1 MDESQEIVRE
11 FLVESY
17 ENLDQLDRDLV
28 ALESEPGSRALLS
41 SIFRTVHTIKGTSGF
56 LGLTR
61 LERVTHVGESLLVEL
76 RDGHRLMDQPTTDVL
91 LSLTDTVRAILSSV
105 ETSNEEGDTDIDSV
119 IAAVEAIQ
127 SSTAAPAEA
136 SKAAPVETAADVT
149 AEADVTETVAQ
160 TGPNVTTTAPTSVE
174 AAVEAVGAGTTA
186 EGRHVLPFPDEG
198 TQAAVAAAVG
208 VAVETAAHDEAG
220 PQKRISCRVVKPRSP
235 EVPEPRPAAEDPLD
249 ETTQTGQTEPTQ
261 PVETEPAQPVEVE
274 PASAESAPAAPAAG
288 PTPEPAVAAP
298 AGPAA
303 PPADA
308 KPNAPAKRPASDAGD
323 TGGRSAADTTIRVD
337 VDVLDALMRQV
348 GELVLARNQI
358 SRIAQGSA
366 EQELVRAAQQLNL
379 IAGEL
384 QEGVMKTRMQPIE
397 HVWSKMPRVVRDLAT
412 SLGREVA
419 LEMIGKDTELDRS
432 LLEAVKDP
440 LTHLVRN
447 AVDHGIESPDERVA
461 AGKPAKGTLTLRA
474 YHAGGQVMVEVRD
487 DGRGVNAE
495 KVAASAIRKGLRTQ
509 EQVDAASP
517 QDMLQ
522 MVFLPGFSTA
532 EKVTNVSGRGVGMDV
547 VKTKIEEI
555 GGNVEIE
562 STAGQGTTCR
572 LRIPLTLAI
581 MPTLTVACGGDLYA
595 VPQVNLVEL
604 VALDAGKED
613 SGIEHV
619 HSAPVYRLRGELLPL
634 VSLADVLGV
643 EADAPTV
650 IAVLQAEG
658 RRFGLLLDRVVNT
671 EEIVVKPISARL
683 KSIGLYAGA
692 TVLGDGR
699 VALILDVQA
708 IARTSLLVDV
718 TSANEELARAAQS
731 VSSSSEQVL
740 VVGVGGHRV
749 AMPLASVARLEHVA
763 TSAVESVGGRQV
775 VQYRGTILPLLH
787 LGAVLGAVPEPPGD
801 ELLIVVYSNAQ
812 RSVGMVVD
820 DILDILDD
828 DVRTHSDVDDSGL
841 VGSTVLSGV
850 ITELLDV
857 RAAILAA
864 DPSFY
869 DETSNDPYG
878 ADLAGA
884 IR

>member
-76 RDGHRLMDQPTTDVL
+76 RDGQRLMDQPTTDAL
-91 LSLTDTVRAILSSV
+91 LSLTDTVREILGSV
-105 ETSNEEGDTDIDSV
+105 ESTGEEGEADIDTV
-119 IAAVEAIQ
+119 IATVEAIQ
-127 SSTAAPAEA
+127 AGTGAPAPAEA
-136 SKAAPVETAADVT
+136 APVEVVAPAEVVEQSVVDVT
-149 AEADVTETVAQ
+149 AVAEAVEPEAEVMTSVGTTHAKHAATSAAELQAEGGAV
-160 TGPNVTTTAPTSVE
+160 GTTTLTATGGDDAEPSKRTRRAIKPISAKVPEQRPATDSPLEPEPEQAAQVEPVE
-174 AAVEAVGAGTTA
+174 A
-186 EGRHVLPFPDEG
+186 P
-198 TQAAVAAAVG
+198 VAA
-208 VAVETAAHDEAG
+208 
-220 PQKRISCRVVKPRSP
+220 SP
-235 EVPEPRPAAEDPLD
+235 AEPEPAPAEPVPAAPAAAA
-249 ETTQTGQTEPTQ
+249 
-261 PVETEPAQPVEVE
+261 EPAAP
-274 PASAESAPAAPAAG
+274 PAPPAPAAPAA
-288 PTPEPAVAAP
+288 
-298 AGPAA
+298 
-303 PPADA
+303 
-308 KPNAPAKRPASDAGD
+308 KRPTADAGD
-323 TGGRSAADTTIRVD
+323 TSVRSAADTTIRVD

-366 EQELVRAAQQLNL
+366 EQELVRAAGQLNL

-397 HVWSKMPRVVRDLAT
+397 HVWSKMPRVVRDLAS
-412 SLGREVA
+412 SLGREIT

-447 AVDHGIESPDERVA
+447 AADHGIEPPAERVA

-474 YHAGGQVMVEVRD
+474 YHAGGQVMVEVKD
-487 DGRGVNAE
+487 DGRGVDAE

-522 MVFLPGFSTA
+522 MLFLPGFSTA

-562 STAGQGTTCR
+562 SVAGKGTTCR

-581 MPTLTVACGGDLYA
+581 MPTLTVACGGDVYA

-604 VALDAGKED
+604 VALDSSKEGA
-613 SGIEHV
+613 GIEHV

-634 VSLADVLGV
+634 VSLAEVLGV
-643 EADAPTV
+643 HAEEPTV

-671 EEIVVKPISARL
+671 EEIVVKPLSARL

-708 IARTSLLVDV
+708 IARTSMLADV
-718 TSANEELARAAQS
+718 SSANEELANAAES
-731 VSSSSEQVL
+731 ASSSTEQVL

-763 TSAVESVGGRQV
+763 TSAVETVGGRQV

-787 LGAVLGAVPEPPGD
+787 LGAVLGAMPEPPGD
-801 ELLIVVYSNAQ
+801 ELLIVVYSSGR

-869 DETSNDPYG
+869 DDSDYDSGDPY
-878 ADLAGA
+878 ADLVGA

>member
-91 LSLTDTVRAILSSV
+91 LSLTDTVRAILTSV
-105 ETSNEEGDTDIDSV
+105 EVTGEEGETDIDAV

-127 SSTAAPAEA
+127 AGAAAPDGA
-136 SKAAPVETAADVT
+136 SQDV
-149 AEADVTETVAQ
+149 
-160 TGPNVTTTAPTSVE
+160 PVE
-174 AAVEAVGAGTTA
+174 AATTEDAAATTVDETIGAYETTDELSA
-186 EGRHVLPFPDEG
+186 EQAAGSFPDEAV
-198 TQAAVAAAVG
+198 QAAVAAAVG
-208 VAVETAAHDEAG
+208 VAVETAACDAG
-220 PQKRISCRVVKPRSP
+220 PQKRTSCRVVKPISAK
-235 EVPEPRPAAEDPLD
+235 VPEPHPATETPLE
-249 ETTQTGQTEPTQ
+249 ETGPTTEP
-261 PVETEPAQPVEVE
+261 VRSAAVE
-274 PASAESAPAAPAAG
+274 PAPAEPATPKSASAKSAPAEPATPKSAPAKSA
-288 PTPEPAVAAP
+288 PAVP
-298 AGPAA
+298 SAGG
-303 PPADA
+303 
-308 KPNAPAKRPASDAGD
+308 PAKRPVADAVD
-323 TGGRSAADTTIRVD
+323 TGGRSATDTTIRVD

-412 SLGREVA
+412 SLGREIS

-447 AVDHGIESPDERVA
+447 AVDHGIESPAERVA

-487 DGRGVNAE
+487 DGRGVDAE

-509 EQVDAASP
+509 EQVDQASQ

-522 MVFLPGFSTA
+522 MLFLPGFSTA

-562 STAGQGTTCR
+562 SAPGKGTTCR

-604 VALDAGKED
+604 VALDAAKED
-613 SGIEHV
+613 SGIEYV

-634 VSLADVLGV
+634 VSLVDVLGV
-643 EADAPTV
+643 QADAPTV

-718 TSANEELARAAQS
+718 TSADDALSRAVDSAS
-731 VSSSSEQVL
+731 LSSEQVL

-763 TSAVESVGGRQV
+763 TDAVESVGGRQV

-787 LGAVLGAVPEPPGD
+787 LGAVLGAAPEKASD
-801 ELLIVVYSNAQ
+801 ELLIVVYSNGH

-869 DETSNDPYG
+869 DETSGDPY
-878 ADLAGA
+878 ADLVGA
-884 IR
+884 IQ

>member
-1 MDESQEIVRE
+1 MDESLEIVRE

-56 LGLTR
+56 LGLNR

-105 ETSNEEGDTDIDSV
+105 ETSNEEGDTDIDAV

-127 SSTAAPAEA
+127 AGTAAPVEEPSEAAPAETA
-136 SKAAPVETAADVT
+136 EVPVTEAVAVEVTPVETVAET
-149 AEADVTETVAQ
+149 AGIATD
-160 TGPNVTTTAPTSVE
+160 GP
-174 AAVEAVGAGTTA
+174 
-186 EGRHVLPFPDEG
+186 HVLPFPDEG
-198 TQAAVAAAVG
+198 SQAAVAAAVG
-208 VAVETAAHDEAG
+208 VAVETAAREESG
-220 PQKRISCRVVKPRSP
+220 PQKRISCRVVQPLAA
-235 EVPEPRPAAEDPLD
+235 EVPEPRPAAEAPLD
-249 ETTQTGQTEPTQ
+249 ESEQTVEP
-261 PVETEPAQPVEVE
+261 ETAPSAEVEVE
-274 PASAESAPAAPAAG
+274 PVSAESAPATPEPVPVAPAA
-288 PTPEPAVAAP
+288 AVS
-298 AGPAA
+298 PAA
-303 PPADA
+303 PPAGA
-308 KPNAPAKRPASDAGD
+308 QPGAPTKPPAAD
-323 TGGRSAADTTIRVD
+323 TGDASSRSAADATIRVD
-337 VDVLDALMRQV
+337 VNVLDALMRQV

-412 SLGREVA
+412 SLGREIS

-461 AGKPAKGTLTLRA
+461 AGKPPKGTLTLRA

-487 DGRGVNAE
+487 DGRGVDAE

-509 EQVDAASP
+509 EQVDAASA

-562 STAGQGTTCR
+562 STAGEGTTCR

-581 MPTLTVACGGDLYA
+581 MPTLSVACGGDLYA

-604 VALDAGKED
+604 VALDSGKED
-613 SGIEHV
+613 SGIEYV

-643 EADAPTV
+643 EAEAPTV

-718 TSANEELARAAQS
+718 TSANDALAKAVESAA
-731 VSSSSEQVL
+731 SSSEQVL

-763 TSAVESVGGRQV
+763 TSAVEGVGGRQV

-787 LGAVLGAVPEPPGD
+787 LGAVLGAAPEPPGD
-801 ELLIVVYSNAQ
+801 ELLIVVYSNGR

-869 DETSNDPYG
+869 DEMSSDTTSDSYT
-878 ADLAGA
+878 DLAGA
-884 IR
+884 VR

>member
-1 MDESQEIVRE
+1 
-11 FLVESY
+11 
-17 ENLDQLDRDLV
+17 
-28 ALESEPGSRALLS
+28 
-41 SIFRTVHTIKGTSGF
+41 
-56 LGLTR
+56 
-61 LERVTHVGESLLVEL
+61 
-76 RDGHRLMDQPTTDVL
+76 
-91 LSLTDTVRAILSSV
+91 
-105 ETSNEEGDTDIDSV
+105 
-119 IAAVEAIQ
+119 
-127 SSTAAPAEA
+127 
-136 SKAAPVETAADVT
+136 
-149 AEADVTETVAQ
+149 
-160 TGPNVTTTAPTSVE
+160 
-174 AAVEAVGAGTTA
+174 
-186 EGRHVLPFPDEG
+186 
-198 TQAAVAAAVG
+198 
-208 VAVETAAHDEAG
+208 
-220 PQKRISCRVVKPRSP
+220 
-235 EVPEPRPAAEDPLD
+235 
-249 ETTQTGQTEPTQ
+249 
-261 PVETEPAQPVEVE
+261 
-274 PASAESAPAAPAAG
+274 
-288 PTPEPAVAAP
+288 
-298 AGPAA
+298 
-303 PPADA
+303 
-308 KPNAPAKRPASDAGD
+308 
-323 TGGRSAADTTIRVD
+323 
-337 VDVLDALMRQV
+337 
-348 GELVLARNQI
+348 
-358 SRIAQGSA
+358 
-366 EQELVRAAQQLNL
+366 
-379 IAGEL
+379 
-384 QEGVMKTRMQPIE
+384 MKTRMQPIE

-412 SLGREVA
+412 SLGREVT

-447 AVDHGIESPDERVA
+447 AVDHGIESPADRVA
-461 AGKPAKGTLTLRA
+461 AGKPTKGTLTLRA
-474 YHAGGQVMVEVRD
+474 YHAGGQVMVEVKD
-487 DGRGVNAE
+487 DGKGVDAQ
-495 KVAASAIRKGLRTQ
+495 KVAASAIRKGLRTP
-509 EQVDAASP
+509 EQVEAASP

-562 STAGQGTTCR
+562 SVAGKGTTCR

-604 VALDAGKED
+604 VALDASKED
-613 SGIEHV
+613 SGIEYV

-643 EADAPTV
+643 TAEAPTV

-708 IARTSLLVDV
+708 IARTSLLVDLA
-718 TSANEELARAAQS
+718 SANDELARAVESA
-731 VSSSSEQVL
+731 VSSSEQVL

-787 LGAVLGAVPEPPGD
+787 LGAVLGAAQEPPGD
-801 ELLIVVYSNAQ
+801 ELLIVVYSNGQ
-812 RSVGMVVD
+812 RSVGIIVD

-869 DETSNDPYG
+869 DETSGDPY
-878 ADLAGA
+878 ADLVGA